1 MDSVVPPG
9 LSLVSVLSL
18 LACSIQVLAA
28 ALLTLRYGGQSS
40 AEDRWILLWLFYDVI
55 VHLTLVR
62 PFRTSFICLC
72 LHSVIIWMSCHC
84 HLSTCLWL
92 FIVCC
97 LSSGGTI
104 CLHISG
110 CLLFVICL
118 QEGPFVYM
126 SLVVYCLV
134 FFFGGTVCLHVSGCL
149 LFIVCCLSSGR
160 TVCLHVSGRDG
171 GDIRGSAGWTLWVFL
186 LSDTLFC
193 TTQYFINKGH
203 VVFLLLH

>member
-28 ALLTLRYGGQSS
+28 ALLTLRYGGRSS

-62 PFRTSFICLC
+62 PIWTSFICL
-72 LHSVIIWMSCHC
+72 HSVMIWMFCHC
-84 HLSTCLWL
+84 FLLFVLRRDRLSTCLWL

-97 LSSGGTI
+97 LSSGG
-104 CLHISG
+104 
-110 CLLFVICL
+110 
-118 QEGPFVYM
+118 
-126 SLVVYCLV
+126 
-134 FFFGGTVCLHVSGCL
+134 
-149 LFIVCCLSSGR
+149 

-171 GDIRGSAGWTLWVFL
+171 GDIRGSAGWTLWVCL
-186 LSDTLFC
+186 LSYTLFC
-193 TTQYFINKGH
+193 TTQYYIKEGH
-203 VVFLLLH
+203 VVFLLDYINLTDSCRYFNCLCHYLSGSPPACLCLHPSVCVSACLSVCREGVR

>member
-28 ALLTLRYGGQSS
+28 ALLTLRYGGRSS

-62 PFRTSFICLC
+62 PIWTSFICL
-72 LHSVIIWMSCHC
+72 HSVMIWMFCHC
-84 HLSTCLWL
+84 FLLFVLRRDRLSTCLWL

-97 LSSGGTI
+97 LSSGG
-104 CLHISG
+104 
-110 CLLFVICL
+110 
-118 QEGPFVYM
+118 
-126 SLVVYCLV
+126 
-134 FFFGGTVCLHVSGCL
+134 
-149 LFIVCCLSSGR
+149 

-171 GDIRGSAGWTLWVFL
+171 GDIRGSAGWTLWVCL
-186 LSDTLFC
+186 LSYPPENQGKKVSYNFCFCVISYLFGPKK
-193 TTQYFINKGH
+193 TPYNFNFFEYIFYFN
-203 VVFLLLH
+203 FTACPL